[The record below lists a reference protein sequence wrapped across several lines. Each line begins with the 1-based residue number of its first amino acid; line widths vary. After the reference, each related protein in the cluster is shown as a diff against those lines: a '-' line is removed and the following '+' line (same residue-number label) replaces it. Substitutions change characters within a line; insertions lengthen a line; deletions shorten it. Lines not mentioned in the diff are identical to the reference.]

1 LEKTVKKKYGRTFAF
16 ASLFV
21 GAIAAQATPITF
33 DFGSGTNVSSAWH
46 PTSDA
51 GFLTLGVALA
61 PVTLDGGLFSITG
74 SGAVDCVLGSSFNG
88 CADSNNLSTL
98 TSYGLGI
105 GDGRVDP
112 GETLTLTILGSN
124 LSVKFV
130 GFSVTGFAGSD
141 KLQYSLDGKLATIVS
156 APSTDVAL
164 DSVTLSQPAVFTN
177 NITFSIPSG
186 NNGNFSLST
195 LTLDVAPSVPEPA
208 TFGLAGLA
216 LVGVALVR
224 RKRRA

>member
-1 LEKTVKKKYGRTFAF
+1 MQKKYGRTLAF

-46 PTSDA
+46 STSDSS
-51 GFLTLGVALA
+51 FLTFGVALA
-61 PVTLDGGLFSITG
+61 PVFLDGGLFSITG
-74 SGAVDCVLGSSFNG
+74 SGAVDCVLGSGFNNT
-88 CADSNNLSTL
+88 CADSNSLSAF

-105 GDGRVDP
+105 GDGRVDS

-124 LSVKFV
+124 LAVKLV
-130 GFSVTGFAGSD
+130 GFSVTGFSNGDS
-141 KLQYSLDGKLATIVS
+141 LQYSLDGKAATVIN
-156 APSTDVAL
+156 APFIDQARDSFTLGQPVA
-164 DSVTLSQPAVFTN
+164 FTN
-177 NITFSIPSG
+177 NITFSVPSG
-186 NNGNFSLST
+186 GGNFSLSS
-195 LTLDVAPSVPEPA
+195 LTLDVASVPEPA

>member
-1 LEKTVKKKYGRTFAF
+1 MQKKYGRTLAF

-33 DFGSGTNVSSAWH
+33 DFGSGTNVSSTWH
-46 PTSDA
+46 STSDA
-51 GFLTLGVALA
+51 GFLTFGVALA
-61 PVTLDGGLFSITG
+61 PVSLDGGLFSITG
-74 SGAVDCVLGSSFNG
+74 NGAVDCVLGSSFNNT
-88 CADSNNLSTL
+88 CADSNSLSTF

-124 LSVKFV
+124 LAVKFV
-130 GFSVTGFAGSD
+130 GFSVTGFSGSD
-141 KLQYSLDGKLATIVS
+141 KLQYSLDGKPATTVS
-156 APSTDVAL
+156 APNTDVAL
-164 DSVTLSQPAVFTN
+164 DSFNAGSVAFANT
-177 NITFSIPSG
+177 ITFSIPSG
-186 NNGNFSLST
+186 NSGNFSLST
-195 LTLDVAPSVPEPA
+195 LTLDVSTVPEPA